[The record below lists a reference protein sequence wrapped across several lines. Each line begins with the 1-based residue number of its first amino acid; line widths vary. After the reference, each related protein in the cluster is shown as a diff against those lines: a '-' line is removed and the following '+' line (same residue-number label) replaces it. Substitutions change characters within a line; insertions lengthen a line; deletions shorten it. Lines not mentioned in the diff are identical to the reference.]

1 MDAKPAIVYVGVDP
15 AFRIGGFW
23 ACFLDHTDRTAT
35 FRQFRDVLAFDRFIH
50 SPDAPENAFFCVE
63 NSNLQNQ
70 NFDMTGSREEIARKG
85 RNVGTNQAVSE
96 LTVRS
101 ACDRY
106 GPNAV
111 INISPRQKGAKWPE
125 STFQVCAKQ
134 DRVSLVGYTGNQDQ
148 RDAFKLATIAATQR
162 RFQTPKYTHG

>member
-1 MDAKPAIVYVGVDP
+1 
-15 AFRIGGFW
+15 
-23 ACFLDHTDRTAT
+23 
-35 FRQFRDVLAFDRFIH
+35 
-50 SPDAPENAFFCVE
+50 
-63 NSNLQNQ
+63 
-70 NFDMTGSREEIARKG
+70 MTGSREEIARKG